1 MSKLHNPSVV
11 DNLKQLIGEEKFSII
26 LSSSRA
32 SLEGI
37 LSELKTAYT
46 SADHETMRRAAHS
59 IKSSVGN
66 YGADPVSQK
75 AEELEH
81 KYKAQDIANAAT
93 EIEELSQ
100 LVQALLVE
108 LEEYL

>member
-1 MSKLHNPSVV
+1 MSTLHTPSVV
-11 DNLKQLIGEEKFSII
+11 ENLQQLIGEEKFSVI
-26 LSSSRA
+26 LSSSRS

-37 LSELKTAYT
+37 LSELKSAFTE
-46 SADHETMRRAAHS
+46 ADHETMRRAAHS

-66 YGADPVSQK
+66 YGAEKVSKK

-81 KYKAQDIANAAT
+81 KYKDQDISNAAS

-100 LVQALLVE
+100 LVDTLLSE
-108 LEEYL
+108 LDTYL

>member
-1 MSKLHNPSVV
+1 MSQLHTPSVV
-11 DNLKQLIGEEKFSII
+11 ENLQKLIGEEKFSVI

-37 LSELKTAYT
+37 ISELKSAYT
-46 SADHETMRRAAHS
+46 DSDHETMRRAAHS

-66 YGADPVSQK
+66 YGADPVSKK

-81 KYKAQDIANAAT
+81 KYKAQDLGNAAS
-93 EIEELSQ
+93 EIEELDG
-100 LVQALLVE
+100 LVQGLLTE
-108 LEEYL
+108 LETYL